1 MTLGTLEDYLDTL
14 TPPPE
19 AYEYD
24 GIVDN
29 N

>member
-1 MTLGTLEDYLDTL
+1 MDDMTLEEYLDTL
-14 TPPPE
+14 VPDE
-19 AYEYD
+19 SAYEYD